1 MRRALTLAAVACT
14 AFGLTSFG
22 LGRVVPFP
30 EMGDLD
36 DKLRF
41 FDARRDDYDTLFFGS
56 SRVNRGVM
64 PEVFDA
70 ETARRGVPARSFNFG
85 IDAMEGHETAALV
98 RRVLTMEP
106 ARLRRVVV
114 ELPDAESLGTAI
126 EPENRFK
133 TRMVFW
139 HDPEETA
146 AAIAAG
152 EMRSI
157 GAAADHLL
165 HGLAHAGAAGF
176 GRSGL
181 AAVRDRWGAAVGL
194 PPAHRLR
201 PLDPEELARTGGF
214 EAFSDFA
221 YANPDAN
228 PMRRAFLQAV
238 PAYRREV
245 EILSAANRTGT
256 ETPAGPTPAS
266 VPAVELPSDA
276 CVADWVARV
285 AAAIRRAGAEPVF
298 LVPPTIRPTPGAY
311 RLAAAGRVP
320 GFVAFNSPA
329 DYPRLFAVENRFDD
343 DHLTT
348 EGAIHFTRLLAARL
362 AGPAGGGDRRLLA
375 HRADGS
381 SVPSQSP
388 APAASGSR

>member
-1 MRRALTLAAVACT
+1 MRRPPLTLVLTACAAFALT
-14 AFGLTSFG
+14 AFGL
-22 LGRVVPFP
+22 GRLAPYP

-41 FDARRDDYDTLFFGS
+41 FEARRDDYDTLFFGS
-56 SRVNRGVM
+56 SRVLRGVM

-70 ETARRGVPARSFNFG
+70 ETARGGEPARSFNFG
-85 IDAMEGHETAALV
+85 IAGMEGHETASLV
-98 RRVLTMEP
+98 RRVLAMEP

-126 EPENRFK
+126 ESENRFK

-165 HGLAHAGAAGF
+165 HGLAHAGAAGL
-176 GRSGL
+176 GRSAL
-181 AAVRDRWGAAVGL
+181 AAVRDRSGAAVGL

-221 YANPDAN
+221 YANPDAH
-228 PMRRAFLQAV
+228 PLRRSFLRAL
-238 PAYRREV
+238 PAYRRDV
-245 EILSAANRTGT
+245 ERLIAAT
-256 ETPAGPTPAS
+256 
-266 VPAVELPSDA
+266 PAVELSSDA
-276 CVADWVARV
+276 RVAGWVARV
-285 AAAIRRAGAEPVF
+285 TAAIRRAGAEPVF

-320 GFVAFNSPA
+320 GFVAFNDPA
-329 DYPRLFAVENRFDD
+329 AYPRLFAVEHRFDR

-348 EGAIHFTRLLAARL
+348 EGAVLFSRLLAARL
-362 AGPAGGGDRRLLA
+362 VGPAGAGDGRLLA
-375 HRADGS
+375 HRSLGASGA
-381 SVPSQSP
+381 SP
-388 APAASGSR
+388 APVAAPAGSR

>member
-22 LGRVVPFP
+22 LGRVAPFP
-30 EMGDLD
+30 EMGEVD

-41 FDARRDDYDTLFFGS
+41 FEARRDDYDTLFFGS
-56 SRVNRGVM
+56 SRVKRGVM

-70 ETARRGVPARSFNFG
+70 ETTRRGVPARSFNFG
-85 IDAMEGHETAALV
+85 IDGMEGHETAALV

-114 ELPDAESLGTAI
+114 ELPDAESLGAAI
-126 EPENRFK
+126 DPENRFK
-133 TRMVFW
+133 ARMVFW

-146 AAIAAG
+146 AAVAAG
-152 EMRSI
+152 EMRSF
-157 GAAADHLL
+157 GATADHLL
-165 HGLAHAGAAGF
+165 HGLAHAGAAGL
-176 GRSGL
+176 GRSAL

-201 PLDPEELARTGGF
+201 PLDPDELARTGGF

-221 YANPDAN
+221 YANPDAH
-228 PMRRAFLQAV
+228 PMRRAFLRAV

-245 EILSAANRTGT
+245 RRLAAAT
-256 ETPAGPTPAS
+256 
-266 VPAVELPSDA
+266 PAVELPSEA
-276 CVADWVARV
+276 QVADWVARM

-298 LVPPTIRPTPGAY
+298 LVPPTIRPTPEAY

-320 GFVAFNSPA
+320 GFVAFNAPA
-329 DYPRLFAVENRFDD
+329 DYPRLFAVESRFDD

-348 EGAIHFTRLLAARL
+348 DGAIHFTRLLAARL
-362 AGPAGGGDRRLLA
+362 AGPAGGGDRRFLA
-375 HRADGS
+375 HRS
-381 SVPSQSP
+381 SG
-388 APAASGSR
+388 ASGSR